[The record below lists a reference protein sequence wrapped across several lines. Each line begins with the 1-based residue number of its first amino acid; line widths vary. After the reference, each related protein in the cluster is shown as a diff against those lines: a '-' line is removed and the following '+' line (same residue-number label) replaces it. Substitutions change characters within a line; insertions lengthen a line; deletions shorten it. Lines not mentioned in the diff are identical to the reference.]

1 MTAHSPLRILPIAL
15 VGGAIAACAIA
26 MSCQA
31 AQPMTVVPQVDL
43 QRYQGTWYEIAR
55 LPMFFER
62 KCVRDVT
69 AHYTL
74 NADKTVAVLNQCS
87 DKHGTPKQARGQATV
102 GASISQLKVTFL
114 PKGLRGLPL
123 GKADYWILKLDGTPE
138 QGYTVALVGEPRRRY
153 MWILSRTP
161 TLDSATL
168 NAFIQAAQAQ
178 GYDTS
183 KLIYPRQHAVTAH

>member
-1 MTAHSPLRILPIAL
+1 MRTDSPLKILPIA
-15 VGGAIAACAIA
+15 VMGGIAACAIA

-43 QRYQGTWYEIAR
+43 QSYQGTWYEIAR

-62 KCVRDVT
+62 KCVQDVT

-74 NADKTVAVLNQCS
+74 NPNQTVTVLNQCS
-87 DKHGTPKQARGQATV
+87 DKHGKPKQARGQASI
-102 GASISQLKVTFL
+102 GASTSQLKVTFL
-114 PKGLRGLPL
+114 PKGLRELPL
-123 GKADYWILKLDGTPE
+123 GKADYWILRLDGAPE
-138 QGYTVALVGEPRRRY
+138 QGYTVALVGEPRRKY

-168 NAFIQAAQAQ
+168 NAFIQTAQAQ

-183 KLIYPRQHAVTAH
+183 KLIYPRQHAAAAP